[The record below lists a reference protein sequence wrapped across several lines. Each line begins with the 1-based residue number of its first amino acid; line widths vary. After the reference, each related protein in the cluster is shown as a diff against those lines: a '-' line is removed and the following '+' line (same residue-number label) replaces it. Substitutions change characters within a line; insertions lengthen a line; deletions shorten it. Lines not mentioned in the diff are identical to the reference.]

1 MEENKPRRVDF
12 HCGVTGERCVSGRDD
27 DGAASGIQCGE
38 PLGAGAGDW
47 AGHRRLA
54 GLIVKNI
61 RYEQP
66 GVAVNAGEIHLA
78 VGLDCL
84 WRSSLCVNDLA
95 LKTLM
100 SLSTAKMPPSEPA
113 QEEEESGPLNL
124 STPGP
129 SRCRAWR

>member
-1 MEENKPRRVDF
+1 M
-12 HCGVTGERCVSGRDD
+12 
-27 DGAASGIQCGE
+27 
-38 PLGAGAGDW
+38 
-47 AGHRRLA
+47 
-54 GLIVKNI
+54 
-61 RYEQP
+61 
-66 GVAVNAGEIHLA
+66 NAGEIHLG

-124 STPGP
+124 STWPITL
-129 SRCRAWR
+129 SRVALNNINIKIDDTTVSVLDFTSGLAWQEKT